1 MRSSKAGMALLTQ
14 PVFCIEL
21 GLIMIKPTAAELA
34 AFHQL
39 AGKEPILLAPAPESM
54 ASSGMGMIN
63 HQSDEQIIPLK
74 SLLLFTRQSAVFQA
88 MGGANKFKQWQGRG
102 ERCVIHG
109 GDCAGGG
116 IAWSSGYYPV
126 PLCWH
131 HDNEHR
137 SSPVP
142 EISSAIARR
151 LVGFALSQIGAFAG
165 RHAGAVVSPAEL
177 AWWAAANEVHSLL
190 PRSLTMLALNRK
202 EQATSR
208 QTAMGWKD
216 TDARYNQRDHGVDLN
231 EKVKAI
237 KFDVDPEPAAS
248 FMARPKLTRWQNEA
262 YLKFVRSQPCVV
274 TGTTEAVE
282 AHHVIGHGQSG
293 MAMKTHDLMAFPLSH
308 NEHMKL
314 HDNGWQQWERQHGSQ
329 LEHVMATINKAAGL
343 GVFG

>member
-1 MRSSKAGMALLTQ
+1 MSQALIAE
-14 PVFCIEL
+14 PVFCTEL

-39 AGKEPILLAPAPESM
+39 AGKEPILLAPAPENM

-74 SLLLFTRQSAVFQA
+74 SLLLFIRQSAVFQA
-88 MGGANKFKQWQGRG
+88 MGGASKFKQWQGRG
-102 ERCVIHG
+102 DRCVIHG
-109 GDCAGGG
+109 DDCAGGG

-137 SSPVP
+137 TNPVP
-142 EISSAIARR
+142 DISAIIAKR
-151 LVGFALSQIGAFAG
+151 LVAFALNQISDFAG
-165 RHAGAVVSPAEL
+165 RGAGAVVSPAEL
-177 AWWAAANEVHSLL
+177 AWWAAAHGVHELM
-190 PRSLTMLALNRK
+190 PRSLAMMSLGRK
-202 EQATSR
+202 EQAISRHTSH
-208 QTAMGWKD
+208 GWTD
-216 TDARYNQRDHGVDLN
+216 TDARYNQRDHIADLSN
-231 EKVKAI
+231 MVKAI
-237 KFDVDPEPAAS
+237 RFDVDPEPAAM
-248 FMARPKLTRWQNEA
+248 FMARPKLTRWQSEA

-274 TGTTEAVE
+274 TGTIEAVE

-293 MAMKTHDLMAFPLSH
+293 MAMKTHDLMTFPLSH

-329 LEHVMATINKAAGL
+329 LEHVIATINKAAGL